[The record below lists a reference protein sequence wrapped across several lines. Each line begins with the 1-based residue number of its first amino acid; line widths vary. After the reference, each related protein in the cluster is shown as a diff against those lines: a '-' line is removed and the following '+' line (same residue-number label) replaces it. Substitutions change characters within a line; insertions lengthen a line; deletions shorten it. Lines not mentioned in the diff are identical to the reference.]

1 MIEFPPPS
9 PPSQTAASVMA
20 TVRTL
25 MGKDGGLSFA
35 DDFRVQDI
43 VVVARHA
50 MQVVDTYPTLTG
62 PEKKRVVLDVTQRLM
77 DEVDH
82 RTWVS
87 VKPIAVPIVNAAI
100 DELVDAHKGKLR
112 LRPRWRRFLQ
122 KCCASCCSGS
132 KK

>member
-1 MIEFPPPS
+1 M
-9 PPSQTAASVMA
+9 AA
-20 TVRTL
+20 VRTL
-25 MGKDGGLSFA
+25 MGKRDGGAGSSSSFTG
-35 DDFRVQDI
+35 DFRVQDI

-50 MQVVDTYPTLTG
+50 MQVVDTYPAFTG

-82 RTWVS
+82 RTWLS

-112 LRPRWRRFLQ
+112 LRPRWRRLLQ
-122 KCCASCCSGS
+122 KCCACCKS
-132 KK
+132 